1 MGEEIK
7 LKMTG
12 RERQEKGMRSEDTK
26 RGEDED
32 ECKRKPKRR
41 DNEVRR
47 ATRIKYEGSL
57 RGGKE
62 MEREVR

>member
-1 MGEEIK
+1 VGEEIK

-12 RERQEKGMRSEDTK
+12 RERQEKGVRMILKEVK
-26 RGEDED
+26 M
-32 ECKRKPKRR
+32 KMNAR

-62 MEREVR
+62 TEREVR